1 MEQFQINS
9 PEDIG
14 RLIDSKMSNLREMTQ
29 RMIDTE
35 MGIMEL
41 DLSLGCVG
49 KGHIK
54 KAHLD
59 TESFKKETF
68 EEAKKLAQKNDSD
81 TLQEYKKLVDF
92 I

>member
-1 MEQFQINS
+1 MEQSQINS

-41 DLSLGCVG
+41 DLSLGCVE
-49 KGHIK
+49 KGHVK
-54 KAHLD
+54 EAHLD
-59 TESFKKETF
+59 TENFKKETW
-68 EEAKKLAQKNDSD
+68 EESKKLAKKNNSD
-81 TLQEYKKLVDF
+81 ILQEYKKSVNF